1 MAEGYVYCFTNE
13 SMPGLVKI
21 GMTTRT
27 PEERLHEANNNGVP
41 TYRPPTPYVIEL
53 AKRVNDPSRRE
64 QIIHKYFDH
73 ERVNPRREF
82 FRVSMERIKPLFD
95 LMDEIDSEP
104 RNEDRDDQ
112 IKEKSSRRSLSRCLE
127 NGQKIRH
134 KTHNNASGHGVFDS
148 DLNAIVYRG
157 DTYKTLNRFA
167 TDYYNNVVFKWEQKS
182 KIKNGW
188 KVCEYESDGLW
199 YPTDGLKLTN

>member
-1 MAEGYVYCFTNE
+1 MTEGYVYCFTNE

-27 PEERLHEANNNGVP
+27 PEERLHEANNNGAP

-82 FRVSMERIKPLFD
+82 FRVPMERIKPLFD
-95 LMDEIDSEP
+95 LM
-104 RNEDRDDQ
+104 
-112 IKEKSSRRSLSRCLE
+112 
-127 NGQKIRH
+127 
-134 KTHNNASGHGVFDS
+134 
-148 DLNAIVYRG
+148 
-157 DTYKTLNRFA
+157 RFISQH
-167 TDYYNNVVFKWEQKS
+167 VHR
-182 KIKNGW
+182 
-188 KVCEYESDGLW
+188 
-199 YPTDGLKLTN
+199 